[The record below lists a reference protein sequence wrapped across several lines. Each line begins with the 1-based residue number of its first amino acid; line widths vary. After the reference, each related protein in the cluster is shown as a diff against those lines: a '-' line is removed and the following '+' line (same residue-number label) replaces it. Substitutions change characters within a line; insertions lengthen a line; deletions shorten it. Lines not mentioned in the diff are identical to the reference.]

1 MKARARKRTKRILI
15 TIKRLRQSTS
25 ATLSMV
31 QDYVKTHK
39 YEPLAQR
46 SNFVKFVNDT
56 FVNSWLRRHIFE
68 RPRLP

>member
-1 MKARARKRTKRILI
+1 MRARALKRTQRILI

-31 QDYVKTHK
+31 QDYVKTHG

-46 SNFVKFVNDT
+46 SNYVKFVNDT

-68 RPRLP
+68 HKELP